1 MSQVEI
7 DQKGTKIWRNA
18 KGQKHREDGPAIE
31 YTDGLKFWYINGK
44 LHREDGPA
52 IVTEDGGNLWY
63 INGQLHREDGPAIE
77 YVDGTKEWYIN
88 GKEYSFEDWLS
99 QFQFSNE
106 EKIMLCLK
114 WK

>member
-1 MSQVEI
+1 MEI

-44 LHREDGPA
+44 LHREGGPA
-52 IVTEDGGNLWY
+52 IEGSSGAKEWY
-63 INGQLHREDGPAIE
+63 IDGKYHREDGPAVE
-77 YVDGTKEWYIN
+77 YTYGKKRWFIDGEH
-88 GKEYSFEDWLS
+88 YSFEDWLDKL
-99 QFQFSNE
+99 QISNE
-106 EKIMLCLK
+106 EKILLCLK